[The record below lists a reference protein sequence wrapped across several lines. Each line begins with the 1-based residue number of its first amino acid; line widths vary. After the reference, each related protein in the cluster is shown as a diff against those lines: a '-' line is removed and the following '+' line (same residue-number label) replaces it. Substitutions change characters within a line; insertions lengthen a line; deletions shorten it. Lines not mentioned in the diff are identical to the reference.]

1 MGLDVAGIEY
11 VHEQLIK
18 MRNEG
23 CAILLV
29 SMDLDEI
36 MILSD
41 RIAVMSGGKIVAIE
55 KSETITKIELGSLML
70 GGG

>member
-1 MGLDVAGIEY
+1 MAGIEY

-18 MRNEG
+18 MRDDG

-36 MILSD
+36 IMLSD
-41 RIAVMSGGKIVAIE
+41 RIAVMYGGKIVAIKE
-55 KSETITKIELGSLML
+55 PETTTKAELGSLML
-70 GGG
+70 GGISNT